1 MAVIWRIAFGAYF
14 LAVSAMSALAG
25 RLDAQLDDWA
35 TLKNERHGFAIAYP
49 VSVFE
54 QKSEPTTDE
63 GRVLLS
69 KDGKA
74 KLLVGA
80 FENEDNKSLEDYRQF
95 VKDDQYAGAAIDYDV
110 IKQRWFVLSGT
121 RNGEIFYQRV
131 SFTCGG
137 KLINSW
143 AMLYPETERKTY
155 DRVLTARSAQRRLY
169 RPWAPHPCPKHRR
182 QPPKPRCP
190 PHSCAG
196 PPA

>member
-1 MAVIWRIAFGAYF
+1 MIWLSWGLARAMAQYIRVAMIAGFIIVLNA
-14 LAVSAMSALAG
+14 AASAG
-25 RLDAQLDDWA
+25 PRPDAKINAKLNDWA

-49 VSVFE
+49 VDLFE
-54 QKSEPTTDE
+54 QKSAPTTDE
-63 GRVLLS
+63 GRILTS

-80 FENEDNKSLEDYRQF
+80 FENADSNSLTDYRQF
-95 VKDDQYAGAAIDYDV
+95 LLDNQYPGAAIDYDV

-143 AMLYPETERKTY
+143 AMLYPEAERKTY
-155 DRVLTARSAQRRLY
+155 DAVLTAVARTYSPGAGRSGV
-169 RPWAPHPCPKHRR
+169 CD
-182 QPPKPRCP
+182 
-190 PHSCAG
+190 
-196 PPA
+196 

>member
-1 MAVIWRIAFGAYF
+1 MIGTFRFALTAFIAG
-14 LAVSAMSALAG
+14 LSALGASALNAHAG
-25 RLDAQLDDWA
+25 PRVDVNLNDWA

-49 VSVFE
+49 VDVFE
-54 QKSEPTTDE
+54 QKAAPTTDE
-63 GRVLLS
+63 GRVLIS

-80 FENEDNKSLEDYRQF
+80 FANTDSNTLQDYRQF
-95 VKDDQYAGAAIDYDV
+95 LLDEQYSGANIDYDV

-143 AMLYPETERKTY
+143 AMLYPEGERKIY
-155 DRVLTARSAQRRLY
+155 DAVLTAIARTYTPGAGRSG
-169 RPWAPHPCPKHRR
+169 
-182 QPPKPRCP
+182 
-190 PHSCAG
+190 SCD
-196 PPA
+196 